1 MDACPVLA
9 CHVVADFAGH
19 CGNRGSPN
27 QTGYP
32 CLPEDPVL
40 QLFLQRSYSPKMPEM
55 WFTVLILS
63 LFCRVVCIFAC
74 SCKLSFCILTD
85 GSAAALDM
93 LPPSLLCQCL
103 CSTLRQAAQSGQTFC
118 FALLAYINNW
128 QVYFYLS
135 IWACVCV
142 RACVFPYFSC
152 LSVVYTNCL
161 GCTCRTS
168 LLSGEYAEMYQV
180 MQ

>member
-1 MDACPVLA
+1 MGIEAAQIRQDILVYQRTQ
-9 CHVVADFAGH
+9 FSNFFSNGH
-19 CGNRGSPN
+19 I
-27 QTGYP
+27 
-32 CLPEDPVL
+32 LPKCQKCDI
-40 QLFLQRSYSPKMPEM
+40 R
-55 WFTVLILS
+55 FTVLILS
-63 LFCRVVCIFAC
+63 LLCRVVCIFAC
-74 SCKLSFCILTD
+74 SCKLSFCTLTD

-142 RACVFPYFSC
+142 RACVRFPILLMLECRIYKLPRLH
-152 LSVVYTNCL
+152 LSHQ
-161 GCTCRTS
+161 S
-168 LLSGEYAEMYQV
+168 FIW
-180 MQ
+180 